1 MSHKEYWNSVAEK
14 KEFTTP
20 FNLGEFVQY
29 VSEDAAIL
37 DFGCGYGRTLN
48 EIYQQG
54 FRSLVGIDFS
64 EGMINRGKKQF
75 PFLDL
80 RVKYSKDI
88 DFDDNSFDAVIL
100 FAVLTCI
107 SSDTEQLD
115 LVSEIKR
122 VLKPGGYIF
131 INDFL
136 LNSDERNLMRYAAYE
151 KKYGYGT
158 FELSEG
164 AVLRHHDIDYI
175 KSLLIPFTKCKM
187 EEVTFKTMNGNQSK
201 GFCYIGRKE

>member
-1 MSHKEYWNSVAEK
+1 MDSTDYRILKMALKPK
-14 KEFTTP
+14 K
-20 FNLGEFVQY
+20 
-29 VSEDAAIL
+29 
-37 DFGCGYGRTLN
+37 GYCFFPLF
-48 EIYQQG
+48 I
-54 FRSLVGIDFS
+54 IFS
-64 EGMINRGKKQF
+64 EKSIH
-75 PFLDL
+75 
-80 RVKYSKDI
+80 SKNI
-88 DFDDNSFDAVIL
+88 DFDDNLFDAVIL

-107 SSDTEQLD
+107 TFDTEQLD
-115 LVSEIKR
+115 LVREIKR
-122 VLKPGGYIF
+122 ILKPGGYVY

-164 AVLRHHDIDYI
+164 AVLRHHDINYI
-175 KSLLIPFTKCKM
+175 KSLLIPFAKCKM

>member
-20 FNLGEFVQY
+20 FNLDEFVQY

-37 DFGCGYGRTLN
+37 DLGCGYGRTLN
-48 EIYQQG
+48 DIYQHG
-54 FRSLVGIDFS
+54 FRNLVGIDFS

-80 RVKYSKDI
+80 RVKCNKDI

-107 SSDTEQLD
+107 SSDLEQLD
-115 LVSEIKR
+115 LVKEIKR
-122 VLKPGGYIF
+122 VLKPGGYLF

-136 LNSDERNLMRYAAYE
+136 LNNDERNLMRYAAYE

-158 FELSEG
+158 FELTEG
-164 AVLRHHDIDYI
+164 AVLRHHHIDYI
-175 KSLLIPFTKCKM
+175 ESLLISFTKCKM
-187 EEVTFKTMNGNQSK
+187 EEVTFKTMNGNQSN
-201 GFCYIGRKE
+201 GFFYIGRKE